1 MAIRETR
8 DAAIVE
14 LAIDRPEARNALNT
28 ETIRELTQAL
38 AHWAQDP
45 TVHAVIVTGTGDRAF
60 CAGADLKEVQQLDGV
75 DARRRY
81 FGGVATL
88 LETMA
93 MAPQL
98 VIAAIFGYTLA
109 GGLGLAAGADFVVAA
124 DDTQGGLPEIHIGL
138 FPMVVMAPIARA
150 IGPRRTLEL
159 VMSGRLVDV
168 ATLDRWGFCN
178 RVVPKDQLHAEAW
191 RFAREITPGSA
202 AIRRLGKDAWRTLQ
216 DLPYR
221 DALQYLKNMVSLVAM
236 TEDSAEG
243 VNAYLAHRDPNWR
256 HQ

>member
-1 MAIRETR
+1 MAIRQTR
-8 DAAIVE
+8 DDAIVE
-14 LAIDRPEARNALNT
+14 LAIDRPAARNALNT
-28 ETIRELTQAL
+28 ETIAELTQAFS
-38 AHWAQDP
+38 HWAQDP
-45 TVHAVIVTGTGDRAF
+45 TVHAVILTGTGDRAF

-75 DARRRY
+75 EARRRY
-81 FGGVATL
+81 FGGVASL
-88 LETMA
+88 LDTMA

-109 GGLGLAAGADFVVAA
+109 GGMGLAAGADFVVAA
-124 DDTQGGLPEIHIGL
+124 DDTRGGLPEINIGL
-138 FPMVVMAPIARA
+138 FPMVVMAPIERA

-159 VMSGRLVDV
+159 VMSGQLVDV
-168 ATLDRWGFCN
+168 STLDRWGFCN

-202 AIRRLGKDAWRTLQ
+202 AIRRLGKEAWRTVQ

-221 DALQYLKNMVSLVAM
+221 NALQYLHNMVSLVAM

-243 VNAYLAHRDPNWR
+243 VAAFLAHRDPKWR